1 MSLHIDALAYIPYLD
16 TQKMY
21 LVFVVR
27 RKYRDNVFILQLVC
41 LSQMC
46 TIVGFEFSPFI
57 DLMLLLSP
65 TLLPL
70 KTVEDVLSI
79 KF

>member
-1 MSLHIDALAYIPYLD
+1 
-16 TQKMY
+16 MY

-46 TIVGFEFSPFI
+46 TIVGFEFSPLI
-57 DLMLLLSP
+57 HLMLLLSD
-65 TLLPL
+65 TFAFAL

-79 KF
+79 KFWT